1 MLFLLYGFKFMSKKE
16 MTVKDT
22 ENKKIQKSKLREVL
36 DFLTPIIIA
45 LIIAMILKYCVFA
58 NIIVPTGSM
67 LNTIQEKDRLIVSRL
82 DYKFNEPERYD
93 IAVFKYPDDEKT
105 LFVKRIIGLPG
116 ETVNIVD
123 GTVYVTGTDG
133 KTIELRDD
141 FVSEEN
147 KDNYNGTFV
156 VPEDC
161 YFVMGD
167 NRDNS
172 VDSRYWTT
180 TNFVSRDKFVGKVM
194 FRYYPFNTAG
204 KLE

>member
-1 MLFLLYGFKFMSKKE
+1 

-22 ENKKIQKSKLREVL
+22 ENKEIQKSKLREVL

-58 NIIVPTGSM
+58 NIIVPSGSM

-133 KTIELRDD
+133 KTMQLRDD
-141 FVSEEN
+141 FVSPEN

-156 VPEDC
+156 VPEDS

-180 TNFVSRDKFVGKVM
+180 TNFVSRDKFIGKVM

>member
-1 MLFLLYGFKFMSKKE
+1 MSKKAKT
-16 MTVKDT
+16 TVDT
-22 ENKKIQKSKLREVL
+22 EVEEEETQKSKLREIL
-36 DFLTPIIIA
+36 EFLAPIIIA
-45 LIIAMILKYCVFA
+45 LIVAMILKYCIFA
-58 NIIVPTGSM
+58 NAVIPTGSM
-67 LNTIQEKDRLIVSRL
+67 LETIQEGDRVIASRL
-82 DYKFNEPERYD
+82 EYKFNDPERYD
-93 IAVFKYPDDEKT
+93 IAIFKYPDNEDE

-123 GTVYVTGTDG
+123 GVVYITDTDG
-133 KTIELRDD
+133 KTTKLRDD